1 MKTIKV
7 KDYEE
12 MSQKAAEYIIK
23 KVRNNPK
30 ITLGLAT
37 GGTPVGTY
45 RNLIED
51 HEKNGTSYKHVT
63 TFNLDEYVGLPQ
75 ENPQS
80 YRSFMDNNLF
90 NHIDINKTETHVPSG
105 NKETLHTECKSYE
118 KSLIDHG
125 GVDLQVLG
133 IGSNGH
139 IGFNEPGTSFESKTH
154 IVDLAPSTIEANSR
168 FFESEQEVPTQA
180 ITMGIQTIMNSREI
194 LLIVSGENKRDALF
208 QLLNGKEVTESFPA
222 SVLRNHP
229 CVTIIADE
237 AASASIKYGI

>member
-1 MKTIKV
+1 MKTIIV

-12 MSQKAAEYIIK
+12 MSQKAAGYIIK
-23 KVRNNPK
+23 KVRENPK
-30 ITLGLAT
+30 LTLGLAT

-51 HEKNGTSYKHVT
+51 HEKNGTSYKHAT

-80 YRSFMDNNLF
+80 YRSFMDDNLF
-90 NHIDINKTETHVPSG
+90 NHIDIIKTETHVPSG
-105 NKETLHTECKSYE
+105 NKETLHTECEKYE
-118 KSLIDHG
+118 KLLSDHG
-125 GVDLQVLG
+125 GVDLQLLG
-133 IGSNGH
+133 IGGNGH
-139 IGFNEPGTSFESKTH
+139 IGFNEPGTSFDSKTH

-168 FFESEQEVPTQA
+168 FFDSEQEVPTQA

-194 LLIVSGENKRDALF
+194 LLIVSGESKREALS
-208 QLLNGKEVTESFPA
+208 QLLNGEEVSESFPA

-237 AASASIKYGI
+237 SASANIKYGI